1 MALQTKYNVKK
12 LFEIRRMDFRKPG
25 LKTGVKKDIYMKQ
38 ARDLKNPAAHPNTN
52 SEGYASL
59 AKNGQPSEF
68 YYRFVTECSYGC
80 LVF

>member
-1 MALQTKYNVKK
+1 
-12 LFEIRRMDFRKPG
+12 
-25 LKTGVKKDIYMKQ
+25 MKQ